1 MNARISPL
9 LLLLV
14 ACPPQM
20 SALDKNQD
28 SDGIY
33 SETGLVEDSGETG
46 DTGSPETGDTG
57 GVETGLETGTI
68 ETGDTSGDTGRPEA
82 VEIDVWPTN
91 MTVNPGGMYSI
102 RVVTTERGGD
112 RADATDA
119 TFASMDSAIATV
131 DAAGIVTAVAEGTT
145 LIQVDAGGLTE
156 MVNIKVQAELAAYV
170 TVLDGSTGLPIEGA
184 TVRTPVGDY
193 LTDATGLAIAAVADG
208 NPVIIT
214 AWSDEEHHAVSLLD
228 TVGRSFTIPLE
239 ALADD
244 GGDAELHGTVDF
256 AGVADAGFSELVVG
270 VGCATIQEAP
280 VMFDLADLL
289 ADNREVSM
297 FGVDVQAPKNLFIE
311 TYAEDYYA
319 PASAGPVATWGIS
332 GPIAIADATAGL
344 NDTGDALELFIDNL
358 GSMVWGVNTGYTA
371 ASGSTSE
378 VSLAPAEPLN
388 DTLSLA
394 LPTLPFGFEGTEEQF
409 VLSMDERMDEGFVV
423 TGIGLGAG
431 IADIDRVTP
440 GTVPDTI
447 KSVVYTYAQAGGV
460 GSGGGT
466 SVSVATEGRGTVVF
480 PDLLDLPTINTW
492 NVSTLEL
499 DITTDSDT
507 QLVRLSLIDED
518 GMVHDMYT
526 DGSWSGVA
534 DKWLGGFERPKA
546 TVQLDTFAGV
556 DGNLEHWFA
565 TSTLNPAD
573 LSPDR
578 RARERLVQE

>member
-1 MNARISPL
+1 MNVRLLPL
-9 LLLLV
+9 SLLLV
-14 ACPPQM
+14 ACPADV
-20 SALDKNQD
+20 STLDKNQD

-33 SETGLVEDSGETG
+33 SETGLVDDTGETNG
-46 DTGSPETGDTG
+46 DTDTADTG
-57 GVETGLETGTI
+57 GTVVDTGLETGTI
-68 ETGDTSGDTGRPEA
+68 ETGDTGGDTGRPDA
-82 VEIDVWPTN
+82 IEIAAWPTN

-102 RVVTTERGGD
+102 RVVTTLRGGD
-112 RADATDA
+112 RADTTDA
-119 TFASMDSAIATV
+119 TFASMDESIATV
-131 DAAGIVTAVAEGTT
+131 DATGIVTAVAAGSTQ
-145 LIQVDAGGLTE
+145 IQVDSGGLSE
-156 MVNIKVQAELAAYV
+156 LLNITVRDELAAYV

-184 TVRTPVGDY
+184 TVHTAMGDF
-193 LTDATGLAIAAVADG
+193 LTDSAGVAIAGVADSG
-208 NPVIIT
+208 AITIT
-214 AWSDEEHHAVSLLD
+214 AWSDEAHHAVSLLN
-228 TVGRSFTIPLE
+228 TVGRTFTIPLE

-244 GGDAELHGTVDF
+244 GNDAVLHGTVDF

-289 ADNREVSM
+289 AENREVSM
-297 FGVDVQAPKNLFIE
+297 FGVDVDVPSNLFIE

-332 GPIAIADATAGL
+332 GPIAIADVTAGL
-344 NDTGDALELFIDNL
+344 NDTGDALELFVNNL
-358 GSMVWGVNTGYTA
+358 GTMVWGLNTGYTA

-378 VSLAPAEPLN
+378 VSLAPSIELN

-394 LPTLPFGFEGTEEQF
+394 LPTLPFGFDGTEEQF
-409 VLSMDERMDEGFVV
+409 VLSMDERLDEGFVV

-431 IADIDRVTP
+431 LADVDRVAP
-440 GTVPDTI
+440 GSVPDTI

-466 SVSVATEGRGTVVF
+466 SISVATEGRGTVVF
-480 PDLLDLPTINTW
+480 PDLLDLPVVNNW
-492 NVSTLEL
+492 NVATLEL
-499 DITTDSDT
+499 DFATDNDA
-507 QLVRLSLIDED
+507 QFVRFSLIDED

-556 DGNLEHWFA
+556 DGNLEHWFGTA
-565 TSTLNPAD
+565 NLNPAD

-578 RARERLVQE
+578 RAQERIVKE